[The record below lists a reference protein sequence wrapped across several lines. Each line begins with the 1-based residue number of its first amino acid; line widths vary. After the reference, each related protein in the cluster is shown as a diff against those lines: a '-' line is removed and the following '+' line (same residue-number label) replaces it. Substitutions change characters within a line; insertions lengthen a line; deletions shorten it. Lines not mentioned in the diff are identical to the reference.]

1 MRPFLTTTIAAI
13 GLMTAS
19 CAEAG
24 PTTTMSK
31 AEIET
36 LVKEYILENPEIIR
50 DAIIKLQEKE
60 AVQEQEIYRES
71 IVSAKDAL
79 ENDPRDPA
87 IGPADAKV
95 TIVEFFDYNCGFCK
109 RATPWVEE
117 AAKKYGD
124 DVRVV
129 FKELPIL
136 DDRTKTSRLAS
147 RAALAA
153 MKYDMDEGREIM
165 AQENLIT
172 VMLVHAENNQMF
184 HSRNPFAIG
193 GVYEDPATGAAS
205 AAFGGYLNSLNWPHQ
220 GEINI
225 LQGEDMGMPSKI
237 NVKISGPSGS
247 PVFVGGQARFMESG
261 A

>member
-1 MRPFLTTTIAAI
+1 MTSIAAI

-24 PTTTMSK
+24 PTTNLTKS
-31 AEIET
+31 EIET

-60 AVQEQEIYRES
+60 AAQEQEIYRES
-71 IVSAKDAL
+71 IISAKDLL

-87 IGPADAKV
+87 IGPDNAKV

-117 AAKKYGD
+117 AVAKYGD
-124 DVRVV
+124 DIRVV

-136 DDRTKTSRLAS
+136 DHKTQTSRLAA

-153 MKYDMDEGREIM
+153 ERQGKYAEMHFALMSEPRLSGDIIRTTAEKIGLDMRKYEADIADATIEQHISDTLELANRLPALTGTPFFVIGDE
-165 AQENLIT
+165 
-172 VMLVHAENNQMF
+172 
-184 HSRNPFAIG
+184 
-193 GVYEDPATGAAS
+193 Y
-205 AAFGGYLNSLNWPHQ
+205 
-220 GEINI
+220 
-225 LQGEDMGMPSKI
+225 
-237 NVKISGPSGS
+237 ISGANT
-247 PVFVGGQARFMESG
+247 ARLEAIVASKL
-261 A
+261 